1 MKVAFSYRSTDPN
14 FEILA
19 FPTRHFRPTDRRA
32 QRGEENLGVGPPDR
46 PTLPEAGRGLR
57 PESDNPTDRP
67 SPRPGRV
74 PTLSRS
80 SIRLHSNTFSTRR
93 RSYHHTHPRGPTD
106 RLPRAARDGKKPTRS
121 IRPTDPL
128 FATPRL
134 RPDSPIPTDRPPR
147 AARREKNRVESPD
160 RPTLFQALVIRKSYF
175 QLRTAC
181 LTATSAGVL
190 RFQRVVS
197 ICTPALH

>member
-14 FEILA
+14 FEISA

-80 SIRLHSNTFSTRR
+80 SIRLYRYVLPFSHIREDRPTDCRAQR
-93 RSYHHTHPRGPTD
+93 ATKKNRLDRSDRPTLSLLPRGCAPTRPFRPTD
-106 RLPRAARDGKKPTRS
+106 RRAQRGVRKTGS
-121 IRPTDPL
+121 NH
-128 FATPRL
+128 
-134 RPDSPIPTDRPPR
+134 PTDRPSF
-147 AARREKNRVESPD
+147 RRS
-160 RPTLFQALVIRKSYF
+160 
-175 QLRTAC
+175 
-181 LTATSAGVL
+181 
-190 RFQRVVS
+190 
-197 ICTPALH
+197 